1 MEEPA
6 KIEEPQ
12 RMKESEKMEE
22 TPQKMEEAT
31 DFVVKRGYFFSC
43 LKQKQLEIVKV
54 LLDEE
59 IFSAF
64 YQWDTAKFMLRLPSF
79 YF

>member
-22 TPQKMEEAT
+22 TPQKMEEAI

-43 LKQKQLEIVKV
+43 LDSIHSC
-54 LLDEE
+54 D
-59 IFSAF
+59 F
-64 YQWDTAKFMLRLPSF
+64 
-79 YF
+79 

>member
-22 TPQKMEEAT
+22 TPQKMEEAI
-31 DFVVKRGYFFSC
+31 DFVVKRFFFFSC
-43 LKQKQLEIVKV
+43 LKQK
-54 LLDEE
+54 
-59 IFSAF
+59 
-64 YQWDTAKFMLRLPSF
+64 TARNCKGTSR
-79 YF
+79 

>member
-22 TPQKMEEAT
+22 IPQKMEEAI

-43 LKQKQLEIVKV
+43 LKQKQLEIVKA
-54 LLDEE
+54 LLD
-59 IFSAF
+59 SAF
-64 YQWDTAKFMLRLPSF
+64 YQWDTAKFMLCLPSF